1 MSFIYLA
8 VYADNT
14 CYVGQTINTFE
25 ELERRYQAY
34 TKRPHHR
41 PSEQACF
48 ALGMPA
54 LGVIEY
60 CPPEKLDE
68 REKYWIAQH
77 AACSETLNLTGL
89 HTKEPK
95 GYNAAQRKLLKLE
108 MYRWKKLRRMESKL
122 AKQARRGR

>member
-8 VYADNT
+8 VFADGT
-14 CYVGQTINTFE
+14 SYVGQTTTSFKQ
-25 ELERRYQAY
+25 LEVRYEDY
-34 TKRPHHR
+34 TKKERHRR

-60 CPPEKLDE
+60 CSPEKLNE
-68 REKYWIAQH
+68 REKYWIAMHRQDGPN
-77 AACSETLNLTGL
+77 LNIADGGAGGGARYLD
-89 HTKEPK
+89 
-95 GYNAAQRKLLKLE
+95 
-108 MYRWKKLRRMESKL
+108 KLRRMESKL

>member
-8 VYADNT
+8 VYSDGT
-14 CYVGQTINTFE
+14 SYVGQTLNSFE
-25 ELERRYQAY
+25 MLEKRYQHYEKKA
-34 TKRPHHR
+34 KSRR

-68 REKYWIAQH
+68 REKYWIAAH
-77 AACSETLNLTGL
+77 WRDGKNLNIDWGGCAP
-89 HTKEPK
+89 TKEER
-95 GYNAAQRKLLKLE
+95 QLRKLE
-108 MYRWKKLRRMESKL
+108 VQRWKRLRRMESKL
-122 AKQARRGR
+122 AKQARRKMR